1 MAQNGV
7 NLGKIAE
14 MLGHADS
21 RTTER
26 VYKRFTPDFLRDAAN
41 ALELDLFPT
50 EKSGANKNRTPEP
63 T

>member
-7 NLGKIAE
+7 NLGKIVE

-26 VYKRFTPDFLRDAAN
+26 VYKRFTPDFLRDAAD
-41 ALELDLFPT
+41 ALELDLLST
-50 EKSGANKNRTPEP
+50 EKSGATRHRNPEP
-63 T
+63 I

>member
-1 MAQNGV
+1 M

-41 ALELDLFPT
+41 ALELDPVSQP
-50 EKSGANKNRTPEP
+50 EKSGATKTRNRSTLR
-63 T
+63 